1 MSQRANIGAN
11 HFAIQKRSAVEA
23 RDQMNSEGGADERK
37 LHHALLK
44 IHCCIAQMN
53 ITR

>member
-11 HFAIQKRSAVEA
+11 HFAIQRRSAVKA

-44 IHCCIAQMN
+44 TILLHCTN
-53 ITR
+53 E